1 MDLGSDADF
10 RQVFLQ
16 LIAVW
21 RANHVEMIDRSGPS
35 GFAWNRYAR
44 RHRCKQLVV
53 AARTEYIR
61 CGSYQ
66 SIFGS
71 PLPRRCRSH
80 PNFVWMP
87 SSALLLMPAPGIF
100 FVAVFGNPA
109 KECGAKE
116 VPVMNGVSH

>member
-53 AARTEYIR
+53 AGRFPVGAGAILILSGCRVARY
-61 CGSYQ
+61 S
-66 SIFGS
+66 
-71 PLPRRCRSH
+71 
-80 PNFVWMP
+80 
-87 SSALLLMPAPGIF
+87 
-100 FVAVFGNPA
+100 
-109 KECGAKE
+109 
-116 VPVMNGVSH
+116 